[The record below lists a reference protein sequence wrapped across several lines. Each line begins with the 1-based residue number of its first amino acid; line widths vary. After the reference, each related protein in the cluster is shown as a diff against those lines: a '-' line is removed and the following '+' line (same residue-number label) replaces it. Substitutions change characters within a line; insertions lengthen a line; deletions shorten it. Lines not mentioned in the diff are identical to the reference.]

1 MDESQSSDI
10 ETTKSE
16 ADAVEAMI
24 SSEGEKTKTP
34 HILDRERSPRG
45 KSDLGRP
52 KLSLK
57 CPITDSR
64 IMSLHPVMSVTP
76 TLHPHY
82 LPYKTQHC
90 LLRMM
95 QAILGECCF
104 QFGRLCLSEVLKARS
119 YECVESLL

>member
-1 MDESQSSDI
+1 MKAI
-10 ETTKSE
+10 
-16 ADAVEAMI
+16 I
-24 SSEGEKTKTP
+24 SLEGEKTRTP
-34 HILDRERSPRG
+34 HILDQERSPRD
-45 KSDLGRP
+45 KSDLGRS

-64 IMSLHPVMSVTP
+64 IISLHPVMSVTP
-76 TLHPHY
+76 TLYPHY

-90 LLRMM
+90 LLRMV

-119 YECVESLL
+119 CEYVKSPL